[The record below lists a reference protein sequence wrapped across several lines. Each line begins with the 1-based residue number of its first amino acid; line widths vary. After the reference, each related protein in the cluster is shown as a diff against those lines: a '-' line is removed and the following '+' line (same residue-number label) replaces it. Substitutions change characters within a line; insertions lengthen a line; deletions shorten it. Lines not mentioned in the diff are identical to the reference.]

1 MYPVSND
8 YLAAIKAPAIRSRI
22 TGTIGS
28 TPFTDANILQGS
40 FSITN
45 QNSGSDS
52 VQIGTVYIGELDITL
67 LGLSLSRYSLNGVA
81 ITPTYELKLADDSY
95 EDIPL
100 GIYYIGEANYTRD
113 GLEIIA
119 YDVMSKLDKTMYLT
133 TTTGTPYELASL
145 MATECNV
152 TLANTEEEFEAFA
165 NGDQTLALYTD
176 GSDIETWRDFTSW
189 LAQAC
194 GCYVTAN
201 RAGEVEFRQ
210 YNTTV
215 VDTVS
220 AGNRFLDASY
230 SDYETRYT
238 GIYVTNMADDTMSY
252 YGLET
257 DDALTY
263 SLGGNPFLQYGL
275 AEVLEPQRRAVLNAL
290 AVIDYVPFKVE
301 TVSNPMY
308 DLGDVLSFPGGRGD
322 AAKYFCVNKYTWTYH
337 GSMELEGV
345 GDNPALMTARSKV
358 DKDIAGIIN
367 TLQDVGEKHLIFENA
382 EAISVADGSRIRVLR
397 LRFQMDKESYLS
409 IDMEFLFSALATGPG
424 SSSSSVDPTTG
435 VVTVTAEIPVTDL
448 DTEYYIDGE
457 AITGHNP
464 QMTCV
469 DGNHVLRVR
478 WDALSMGTG
487 AHVFEV
493 YFNAGDGAI
502 SIPIA
507 GINAWVDG
515 TGLGGEPAWDGTIEV
530 EDTITPFTFT
540 MATIS
545 DSAPVVTFQTPTT
558 RTFSDTI
565 SALTFSMVTL
575 TDSAETTLG
584 IYVTPR
590 AHVST
595 QTIPTSTTVWQAT
608 EDGQYVDSAEVT
620 GMTGFTSATG
630 RQLSY
635 MASFDSGTTWVGWD
649 GIGQSWITDLQM
661 TYDTI
666 HGITTWPSGSVMIRA
681 IFDKDETCY
690 GMMLEGAS
698 ISI

>member
-28 TPFTDANILQGS
+28 TPFTDENILQGS
-40 FSITN
+40 FTITN

-67 LGLSLSRYSLNGVA
+67 VGLSLSRYSLNGVA
-81 ITPTYELKLADDSY
+81 ITPTYGLRLADDSY
-95 EDIPL
+95 EDVPL

-113 GLEIIA
+113 GLQIIA

-152 TLANTEEEFEAFA
+152 TLANTEEEFEDFA

-194 GCYVTAN
+194 GCYVTAT
-201 RAGEVEFRQ
+201 RDGKVEFRQ
-210 YNTTV
+210 YGTTV

-220 AGNRFLDASY
+220 ASNRFLDASY

-263 SLGGNPFLQYGL
+263 SLGGNPFLQYGV
-275 AEVLEPQRRAVLNAL
+275 AEVLEPQRRAVLDAL

-322 AAKYFCVNKYTWTYH
+322 AAKLFCVNKYTWTYH

-358 DKDIAGIIN
+358 DKDITGLQN
-367 TLQDVGEKHLIFENA
+367 TVAEVGLKYLIFENA
-382 EAISVADGSRIRVLR
+382 TAINIGDGSRTRVLR
-397 LRFQMDKESYLS
+397 LHFQMDKESYLS
-409 IDMEFLFSALATGPG
+409 IDMEFLF
-424 SSSSSVDPTTG
+424 TTQADSETYTE
-435 VVTVTAEIPVTDL
+435 VE
-448 DTEYYIDGE
+448 TEYYIDGE

-464 QMTCV
+464 AMTCI
-469 DGNHVLRVR
+469 DGRHVMRVR

-487 AHVFEV
+487 AHNFEV
-493 YFNAGDGAI
+493 YFTASGGDI

-515 TGLGGEPAWDGTIEV
+515 TGLGGEPPWDGTIEV
-530 EDTITPFTFT
+530 EDTITPLTFT
-540 MATIS
+540 MANIS
-545 DSAPVVTFQTPTT
+545 DSAPIVTLKVPTPITA
-558 RTFSDTI
+558 SDAI
-565 SALTFSMVTL
+565 SALTFSMVTI
-575 TDSAETTLG
+575 TDEAEVTMG
-584 IYVTPR
+584 IYVTPT
-590 AHVST
+590 AHTSA
-595 QTIPTSTTVWQAT
+595 QTIPASTTIWQAT
-608 EDGQYVDSAEVT
+608 ADGQYVDSVEVT
-620 GMTGFTSATG
+620 GMTGFSAPTG

-649 GIGQSWITDLQM
+649 GVGQSWIPDLTM
-661 TYDTI
+661 TYETI
-666 HGITTWPSGSVMIRA
+666 SSITTWQNPVMIRA
-681 IFDKDETCY
+681 IFDNTETCY

>member
-1 MYPVSND
+1 MYPVSAN
-8 YLAAIKAPAIRSRI
+8 YLTAIRAPAIRSRI
-22 TGTIGS
+22 QGTIGS
-28 TPFTDANILQGS
+28 TAFTDENILQGS

-67 LGLSLSRYSLNGVA
+67 VGLSLSRYSLNGVA
-81 ITPTYELKLADDSY
+81 ITPTFGLRLADDSY
-95 EDIPL
+95 EDVPL

-152 TLANTEEEFEAFA
+152 TLANTEEEFEAVA

-263 SLGGNPFLQYGL
+263 SLGGNPFLQYGV

-322 AAKYFCVNKYTWTYH
+322 AAKYFCVNKFTWTHH

-358 DKDIAGIIN
+358 DKDITGLQN
-367 TLQDVGEKHLIFENA
+367 TVAEVGLKYLIFENA
-382 EAISVADGSRIRVLR
+382 TAINIGDGSRTRVLR
-397 LRFQMDKESYLS
+397 LHFQMDKESYLS
-409 IDMEFLFSALATGPG
+409 IDMEFLF
-424 SSSSSVDPTTG
+424 TTQADSETYTE
-435 VVTVTAEIPVTDL
+435 V
-448 DTEYYIDGE
+448 DTEYFIDGVE
-457 AITGHNP
+457 IIGHNP
-464 QMTCV
+464 AMTCI
-469 DGNHVLRVR
+469 DGRHVMRVR
-478 WDALSMGTG
+478 WDALAMDTG
-487 AHVFEV
+487 AHNFEV
-493 YFNAGDGAI
+493 YFTAGGGDI

-515 TGLGGEPAWDGTIEV
+515 TGLGGEPPWDGTIEV
-530 EDTITPFTFT
+530 EDAITPLTFT
-540 MATIS
+540 MANIS
-545 DSAPVVTFQTPTT
+545 DSTPIVTFKTPTPIT
-558 RTFSDTI
+558 ASDTI
-565 SALTFSMVTL
+565 SALAFALATI
-575 TDSAETTLG
+575 TDDAEALLG
-584 IYVTPR
+584 IF
-590 AHVST
+590 VSPT
-595 QTIPTSTTVWQAT
+595 QYTSGGTVPTTSGKWVATTN
-608 EDGQYVDSAEVT
+608 GQYVDSVEVT
-620 GMTGFTSATG
+620 GLTKFTSVTG
-630 RQLSY
+630 TQIGYL
-635 MASFDSGTTWVGWD
+635 ASFDGGTTWYGWD
-649 GIGQSWITDLQM
+649 GITWVQDLEM
-661 TYDTI
+661 TYTTI
-666 HGITTWPSGSVMIRA
+666 SEITTWPSSPTIIRA
-681 IFDKDETCY
+681 IFKVGETCA
-690 GMMLEGAS
+690 GFMLEGAS
-698 ISI
+698 I